1 MVQLCEHDHSIV
13 RANAMKLF
21 CCLTEDGDNNIIL
34 EHVGQRCIET
44 LVKVIMASTD
54 VEEIAAAMGIISNL
68 PDDPNITLWLVDAGA
83 VQVISTC
90 LTDES
95 RNASHRKQITENA
108 IKALCR
114 FTENQEW
121 QKRVAKVGIIPVL
134 VQLLVSGTALM
145 KQSAAISLKQ
155 LSESSS
161 SLSSPVKKRGLFSC
175 LAAPVTCCPVHLGIC
190 TVESSFCILE
200 ANALE
205 PLVRMLGEAD
215 LGVCEASLDALLTLI
230 DGQKLQ
236 SGSKVLAEANAIV
249 QIIKLLNS
257 PSARVQEKTLG
268 ALERIFRLFEFKQ
281 KYGNSAKMSL
291 VDITQR
297 GSSSMKSQAAK
308 LLAQLNVLNE
318 QSSYF

>member
-1 MVQLCEHDHSIV
+1 
-13 RANAMKLF
+13 
-21 CCLTEDGDNNIIL
+21 
-34 EHVGQRCIET
+34 
-44 LVKVIMASTD
+44 